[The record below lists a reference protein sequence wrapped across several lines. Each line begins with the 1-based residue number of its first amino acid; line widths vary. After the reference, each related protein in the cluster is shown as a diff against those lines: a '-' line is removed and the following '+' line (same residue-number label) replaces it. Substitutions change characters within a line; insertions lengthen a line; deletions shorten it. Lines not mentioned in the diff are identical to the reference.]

1 MLAKTILAVWWGR
14 DSANLPTLGYTD
26 QSAIGLKFATVAGF
40 RLRLVRFWLQLQ
52 VSGLAGLNAA
62 TVTGFWP
69 PTRGLLRVGGRK
81 PVTVAGFRP
90 ARPETCNCRQS
101 PTSRGRNPATVAN
114 LSPIAGRIAGKQQ
127 GCSAMLFYR
136 KSPY

>member
-40 RLRLVRFWLQLQ
+40 RPRLVRFWLQLQ
-52 VSGLAGLNAA
+52 VSGLAGLNPA

-69 PTRGLLRVGGRK
+69 PTRGLLRVGPRVGL
-81 PVTVAGFRP
+81 
-90 ARPETCNCRQS
+90 NL
-101 PTSRGRNPATVAN
+101 ATVTGIRPR
-114 LSPIAGRIAGKQQ
+114 LVRLVEFK
-127 GCSAMLFYR
+127 R
-136 KSPY
+136 KVIIILK